1 MQAEGDALPAE
12 DEEDIDGADMRGN
25 FTFAL
30 APHID
35 VALIRRGPDLV
46 VGFGR
51 RGEFDPI
58 AAAAEETGW
67 SFLGIAADWP
77 KHLRSAPVTA
87 FFDALVH
94 GTLLDEFDSV
104 TFVGGGA
111 CADAAMGYALA
122 APGARIVA
130 LGLPD
135 RPTGAGRYPVKREVL
150 AAASAGYLVHDPRDA
165 PATAAARSLKGRG
178 IITLPLRIGAS
189 DPLEALTEL
198 GALGEVLSEAMAGM
212 LDPAAFF
219 RILRARRG
227 HDPYL
232 RGLAERLAAEGRDLR
247 AAIVMR
253 NAGTRLGRGRY
264 LRRFREIEERLAHR
278 GIAVPPARG

>member
-1 MQAEGDALPAE
+1 
-12 DEEDIDGADMRGN
+12 MRGD
-25 FTFAL
+25 FAFAL

-35 VALIRRGPDLV
+35 VALIRRGPGLI

-51 RGEFDPI
+51 RGRRDPV
-58 AAAAEETGW
+58 AALAEETGW
-67 SFLGIAADWP
+67 SFLGIDADRP
-77 KHLRSAPVTA
+77 QHLRSAPVTA
-87 FFDALVH
+87 FFDALVD

-135 RPTGAGRYPVKREVL
+135 RPTGAGRYPVGREVL

-165 PATAAARSLKGRG
+165 PATAAARSLEGGG
-178 IITLPLRIGAS
+178 IVALPLGIAAGT
-189 DPLEALTEL
+189 PLEALIEL
-198 GALGEVLSEAMAGM
+198 GALGEVLSEAMAGT

-219 RILRARRG
+219 RILRAHRG

-232 RGLAERLAAEGRDLR
+232 RGLAERLTAEGRDLR
-247 AAIVMR
+247 AAILMR

-264 LRRFREIEERLAHR
+264 LRRFREIEERLARR
-278 GIAVPPARG
+278 GIGVPPARG